1 MKALITGASSGIGRD
16 MALDLSRRGYDL
28 ILVARRMDRL
38 EKLKSGLSTDV
49 QLIGL
54 DLSVESSCVA
64 LYEMVKSQE
73 IDILINNAGYGI
85 FGDFIDVDLDQELN
99 MIDLNIKAV
108 HILSKLFLKD
118 FIARDSGYI
127 LNVASV
133 AAFLPGPLFAGYYA
147 TKAYVLR
154 LSEAI
159 YEELRQSGSKVH
171 ISVLCPGP
179 VRTEFDHVAHIDQ
192 GRMGLDS
199 GFVAKYAIDRMF
211 RGKMVIVPGVAI
223 KLARFFAKVTPE
235 KILLRGAFLA
245 QKSKIRGGNG
255 VNGDGSCNQ

>member
-38 EKLKSGLSTDV
+38 EKLKGELSTDA
-49 QLIGL
+49 QLIKL
-54 DLSVESSCVA
+54 DLSEESSCFS
-64 LYEMVKSQE
+64 LYDMVDPQE
-73 IDILINNAGYGI
+73 IDIIINNAGFGI
-85 FGDFIDVDLDQELN
+85 FGDFNEIDLQQELD
-99 MIDLNIKAV
+99 MINLNVKAV
-108 HILSKLFLKD
+108 HILTKLFLKD
-118 FIARDSGYI
+118 FISRDSGYI

-159 YEELRQSGSKVH
+159 HEELRQSGSKVY
-171 ISVLCPGP
+171 IGTLCPGP
-179 VRTEFDHVAHIDQ
+179 VKTEFDLVAHIAQ

-199 GFVAKYAIDRMF
+199 KYVAKYAIDRMF
-211 RGKMVIVPGVAI
+211 RRKMVIVPGIAM
-223 KLARFFAKVTPE
+223 KLARFIAKVTPE
-235 KILLRGAFLA
+235 KLLLRGTYLA
-245 QKSKIRGGNG
+245 QQKKR
-255 VNGDGSCNQ
+255 